1 MRSTKGLAALGAGLL
16 LTTGLTACG
25 NGGGTDVQEDPK
37 TALSEAVEALG
48 DYDGIELTFA
58 LDGDRDAIIAASDG
72 EADAEDAELILDSS
86 MVLRAAGESEDDA
99 QAEFVVNLG
108 GADVVEMRVLPEQRL
123 FVRVDLDA
131 IGDVVD
137 DPGFAE
143 GVDEA
148 FGQAEAFGLGEFA
161 TAVRSGDW
169 IELKGIEQLT
179 EFAEGMSGEQQQEEE
194 ITEEDVED
202 VRARI
207 VDALQR
213 FLDEDVALTYVGEES
228 AGERVTATTTQADLL
243 ALFEEIATLAS
254 DLGGVDPEMLGAD
267 VPEAGDEPVELDF
280 WIADGRLS
288 QVGFDL
294 AQADDSGDMP
304 EGTYMLAAIAEFT
317 GSVEAPAEATEID
330 LFAIMGQFLGGAMGG
345 DLEGG
350 FGMDEGTEG
359 TEGTGEGD
367 PLGGECFTEEEL
379 DEMAGGDEAVRAELE
394 TAIELGV
401 IEVC

>member
-1 MRSTKGLAALGAGLL
+1 MRSTKGWAALGAGLL

-25 NGGGTDVQEDPK
+25 TGDGGTAVEDDPK

-48 DYDGIELTFA
+48 DDDGIELTFA
-58 LDGDRDAIIAASDG
+58 VDGDRDAIVAASDG
-72 EADAEDAELILDSS
+72 EVTAEDADLVLDSS
-86 MVLRAAGESEDDA
+86 MVLRAAGEDENDA
-99 QAEFVVNLG
+99 QAEFVVNVG
-108 GADVVEMRVLPEQRL
+108 GADVVEVRIVPEQR
-123 FVRVDLDA
+123 FFARVDLDA

-148 FGQAEAFGLGEFA
+148 VAQAEAFGLGELA

-169 IELKGIEQLT
+169 IELKGVEQLT
-179 EFAEGMSGEQQQEEE
+179 EFAEGMSGEQPQEEE
-194 ITEEDVED
+194 LTEEDVED

-213 FLDEDVALTYVGEES
+213 FLDEDVDVAYVGEES
-228 AGERVTATTTQADLL
+228 AGQRVTATTTQADLTG
-243 ALFEEIATLAS
+243 LFDEIAAVAS
-254 DLGGVDPEMLGAD
+254 DLGGVDPETLGAD
-267 VPEAGDEPVELDF
+267 VPEASDDPVELDF

-294 AQADDSGDMP
+294 AQTDDSGDMP
-304 EGTYMLAAIAEFT
+304 EGTYMLAAVAEFD

-330 LFAIMGQFLGGAMGG
+330 LFAIVGNVLGGAMGG
-345 DLEGG
+345 DLGG
-350 FGMDEGTEG
+350 GSGADDGTD
-359 TEGTGEGD
+359 GTGEGD
-367 PLGGECFTEEEL
+367 PLAQCFTEEEL
-379 DEMAGGDEAVRAELE
+379 DEMTGGDEAARAELDA
-394 TAIELGV
+394 AIELGV